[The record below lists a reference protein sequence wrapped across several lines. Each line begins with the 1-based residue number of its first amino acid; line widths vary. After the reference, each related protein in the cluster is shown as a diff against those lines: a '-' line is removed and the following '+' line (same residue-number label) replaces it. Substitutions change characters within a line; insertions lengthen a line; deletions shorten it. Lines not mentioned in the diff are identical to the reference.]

1 MSIKGV
7 IVAGGEGKRFRPL
20 TYYIQK
26 CMIPVG
32 DAEKPILEY
41 IVRLLQF
48 HRIDDHV
55 LLVGYKNKQIVNY
68 FGDGKRFGV
77 KINYVIDPPD
87 LKGSAAALLNAYK
100 QGTIGKDDILVIYY
114 GDILSN
120 IDLSEMLK
128 QHRESNAEVTVALAR
143 RFNISVG
150 VADVEEKRIRTFVE
164 KPDLKKP
171 VSIGIL
177 VFNGSV
183 LEIMGKLQSQRGAKS
198 FDIMGDVVSVMVQ
211 QGYNVGAYITDAD
224 WVDIGSIERYE
235 KLEGDTL
242 SKMLGYLYE

>member
-1 MSIKGV
+1 MPIKGV

-48 HRIDDHV
+48 HRVDDHV
-55 LLVGYKNKQIVNY
+55 LLVGYKHKQIVNY
-68 FGDGKRFGV
+68 FGDGKRFSV
-77 KINYVIDPPD
+77 KMNYVMDPPD
-87 LKGSAAALLNAYK
+87 QKGSAAALLNAYK
-100 QGTIGKDDILVIYY
+100 QGAIGKDDTLVVYY

-120 IDLSEMLK
+120 IDLTEMLK
-128 QHRESNAEVTVALAR
+128 QHRESSAEITVALAR
-143 RFNISVG
+143 RFNVSVG
-150 VADVEEKRIRTFVE
+150 VADVEGKRIKAFVE
-164 KPDLKKP
+164 KPDLEKP

-177 VFNGSV
+177 VFKGSV
-183 LEIMGKLQSQRGAKS
+183 LEIMEKMQSQRGAKS

-211 QGYNVGAYITDAD
+211 QGYNVGAYITDAE
-224 WVDIGSIERYE
+224 WMDIGSIERYE

-242 SKMLGYLYE
+242 SRMLGYLYE

>member
-1 MSIKGV
+1 MPIKGV

-41 IVRLLQF
+41 IVRLLHF
-48 HRIDDHV
+48 HHVDHHV
-55 LLVGYKNKQIVNY
+55 LLVGYKHKQIVNY
-68 FGDGKRFGV
+68 FGDGKRFDV
-77 KINYVIDPPD
+77 KMNYIMDPPD
-87 LKGSAAALLNAYK
+87 QKGSAAALLNAYK
-100 QGTIGKDDILVIYY
+100 QGTIGLEDTLVIYY

-128 QHRESNAEVTVALAR
+128 QHQESNAEVTVALAR

-150 VADVEEKRIRTFVE
+150 VADVEEKRIKAFVE
-164 KPDLKKP
+164 KPDLEKP

-183 LEIMGKLQSQRGAKS
+183 LEIMEKMQSKHGAKS
-198 FDIMGDVVSVMVQ
+198 YDIMGDVVSIMVQ
-211 QGYNVGAYITDAD
+211 QGHNVGAYITDAE
-224 WVDIGSIERYE
+224 WMDIGSIERYE

-242 SKMLGYLYE
+242 SKMLGYLYK